1 MHIRQFWKAV
11 CSGAFLLI
19 FCTSCGEEPYY
30 ITFENLSGVGIS
42 EIHAVPDGQRND
54 TKNLLETTLADG
66 DSVTVE
72 VGRFAEDFVADGFYM
87 EVYSEA
93 DRSFQTFDMLVVKN
107 GGRVSFYMD
116 SIELCAA
123 VDTSHEEIQ
132 SMIADMEGAVID

>member
-1 MHIRQFWKAV
+1 MQYLTDKGMIRRICWKQPWQ
-11 CSGAFLLI
+11 
-19 FCTSCGEEPYY
+19 T
-30 ITFENLSGVGIS
+30 
-42 EIHAVPDGQRND
+42 EIP
-54 TKNLLETTLADG
+54 E
-66 DSVTVE
+66 DS
-72 VGRFAEDFVADGFYM
+72 VADGFYM

-93 DRSFQTFDMLVVKN
+93 DGSFQTFDMLVVKN